1 MDSGGKIKEAP
12 LLIAIEVSADVR
24 AVLAVVGILG
34 GIFDDVNV
42 GTLCWVSRP
51 LDGSP
56 GPSDAQGDA
65 VQEFE
70 FWNEEVVERV
80 VPFPDP
86 CPSIKDCLL
95 VFMKDS

>member
-1 MDSGGKIKEAP
+1 MTEKKRKGHVKNKLSAV
-12 LLIAIEVSADVR
+12 LLMDVR
-24 AVLAVVGILG
+24 AVLAVVGILR

-56 GPSDAQGDA
+56 GPSDAQGDT

-70 FWNEEVVERV
+70 FWNEEVSRTGI
-80 VPFPDP
+80 FHALFTF
-86 CPSIKDCLL
+86 ILL
-95 VFMKDS
+95 H